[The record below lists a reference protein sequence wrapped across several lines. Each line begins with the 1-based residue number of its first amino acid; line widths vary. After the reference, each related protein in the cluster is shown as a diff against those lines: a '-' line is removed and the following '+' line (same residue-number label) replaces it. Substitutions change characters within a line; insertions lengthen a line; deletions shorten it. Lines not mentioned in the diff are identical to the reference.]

1 MATTTSTGKAK
12 CFKCDKDKVVYL
24 CEGCSQ
30 KFCLTDLTEHHKN
43 HGIELDKIITDCDAF
58 QQKLIEQQVDQ
69 NQRVLI
75 QQIDEWEKDS
85 INKIKQTAEECRQ
98 ISIKFTV
105 DNIVVIEKEL
115 NKLII
120 DWRQIRQEDDFN
132 EFHLDQLKKE
142 LEKLQKELNQVSN
155 ISIQEHPTSF
165 INKISIC
172 GVNSNIPVDAK
183 WAQSGMTVAGGHGAG
198 DAINQLDGPFGIF
211 VDNDQTIVI
220 ADTWNH
226 RIIQLKIGDANGQ
239 VIAGGHASGNRLD
252 QLNYPTDVL
261 VDKEMNSLIICDWQN
276 RRVVRWSRRS
286 DTTQGEIL
294 IDNIRCFGLALD
306 NQRYL
311 YVSDTDKHVV
321 RRYKLGDKN
330 GTIVAGG
337 HGKGDGLNQLNYPT
351 FVFVDQQQA
360 VYVSDNEN
368 HRVMK
373 WNNGTKEGIVVAG
386 GHGQGKALT
395 QLSNPNGLFVDSLGT
410 IYVTDL
416 GNDRVMRWPRESNQ
430 GTVIVG
436 GIDEGQG
443 ANQLNSPEGDNTEES
458 FKELLAANNN
468 RLKSISFDHDS
479 VGFIVTT
486 TSNDQ
491 AVSYPNIEE
500 LIVNLETDKSLGHLF
515 ILIPH
520 INRLHINFNE
530 LSFAS
535 KSTLTN
541 VSSLVY
547 LKDFEL
553 RSINTYWSLDEIAY
567 ILSKMPFL
575 QRLALYLRTED
586 EHLVNGQN
594 FIQNLPSSLVEIHLF
609 IIY

>member
-105 DNIVVIEKEL
+105 DNIVVTKKEL
-115 NKLII
+115 NKLIT
-120 DWRQIRQEDDFN
+120 DCRQILQEDDFN

-142 LEKLQKELNQVSN
+142 LEKLEKELNQVSN

-183 WAQSGMTVAGGHGAG
+183 WAQSGVTVAGGHGAG
-198 DAINQLDGPFGIF
+198 NAINQLDGPFGIF

-220 ADTWNH
+220 ADAWNH
-226 RIIQLKIGDANGQ
+226 RIIQWKIGDANGQ

-252 QLNYPTDVL
+252 QLNYPTDML
-261 VDKEMNSLIICDWQN
+261 VDKETNSLIICDRQN

-443 ANQLNSPEGDNTEES
+443 ANQLNSPEGLFCDQHGH
-458 FKELLAANNN
+458 LYVVDMRNN
-468 RLKSISFDHDS
+468 RVQHFSI
-479 VGFIVTT
+479 
-486 TSNDQ
+486 
-491 AVSYPNIEE
+491 E
-500 LIVNLETDKSLGHLF
+500 
-515 ILIPH
+515 
-520 INRLHINFNE
+520 
-530 LSFAS
+530 
-535 KSTLTN
+535 
-541 VSSLVY
+541 
-547 LKDFEL
+547 
-553 RSINTYWSLDEIAY
+553 
-567 ILSKMPFL
+567 
-575 QRLALYLRTED
+575 
-586 EHLVNGQN
+586 
-594 FIQNLPSSLVEIHLF
+594 
-609 IIY
+609 